1 MQTSIVGKERYSSFE
16 LLRLLCIFG
25 IQSMHAYAVFMK
37 DAEGFNFVY
46 GIFINSVFNIGVSVF
61 ILISGYFGVKL
72 SLKKLITLE
81 LLVIFYSLCS
91 ELLIG
96 FVGGEWNP
104 KNLIKA
110 FFPIFTRKY
119 WYMTSYMLLLLFSE
133 YINKIPEKLGKK
145 QFEKL
150 LLMLLFVFSIIPTII
165 QTDIMGDG
173 GKGFANMFLMYLM
186 GRYIALYGIACSRK
200 RSVIVSLVT
209 LLTGFFLNLA
219 ASCIKGD
226 GVYTPFARDCSLIIV
241 IAAVAIFLVF
251 QNMHFHSRFINRV
264 AGHVVAIYLLDIAM
278 RTCFY
283 AAVDIEAF
291 GNSWYLCFILT
302 GYVLTAMCVGCI
314 VNELRRVTFGKI
326 DKVIADK
333 LDKAI
338 GKMDI
343 FTRIEAKGE
352 RVCEK

>member
-1 MQTSIVGKERYSSFE
+1 MQASIVGKERYSSFE
-16 LLRLLCIFG
+16 LLRLFCIFG

-46 GIFINSVFNIGVSVF
+46 GVFINSVFNIGVSVF
-61 ILISGYFGVKL
+61 ILISGYFGVKF

-96 FVGGEWNP
+96 FAGGEWNL
-104 KNLIKA
+104 KNLMKA

-119 WYMTSYMLLLLFSE
+119 WYMTSYMLLLFFSE
-133 YINKIPEKLGKK
+133 YINKIPEKLDKK

-150 LLMLLFVFSIIPTII
+150 LLMLLFIFSIVPTII
-165 QTDIMGDG
+165 QTDIMGDS
-173 GKGFANMFLMYLM
+173 GKGFANMFFMYLM

-200 RSVIVSLVT
+200 RSVVVAFFT
-209 LLTGFFLNLA
+209 LLGGFVLNMA
-219 ASCIKGD
+219 ASFVKGE
-226 GVYTPFARDCSLIIV
+226 VYAPFARDCSLIIV
-241 IAAVAIFLVF
+241 IAAIAVFLTF
-251 QNMHFHSRFINRV
+251 QNMHFHSRFINRA

-291 GNSWYLCFILT
+291 GNSWYLCFVLA
-302 GYVLTAMCVGCI
+302 GYVLTAMCVGGI
-314 VNELRRVTFGKI
+314 INEIRRVTFGKI
-326 DKVIADK
+326 DNVIAAR

-338 GKMDI
+338 CKI
-343 FTRIEAKGE
+343 KLFARIEAKGDQI
-352 RVCEK
+352 CEK